1 MAKHILHIPI
11 KKAQLFIKNQKREFN
26 SILKEKK
33 YIEYYKILGKGYY
46 TIEIEKFIKF
56 FKIDKD
62 ITYALKNIEYFN
74 SKFFIKE
81 IAKILNFSQFKLLE
95 NRVEERDFFY
105 IFCHIYAKYDFE
117 EFELF
122 LRKSFLHYH
131 SLLNKSSNIRL
142 DYRDIAIALAKNKN
156 IQLKESFGE
165 TKEGNSF
172 FKIFLNSEIVV
183 NKRGKSIKT
192 LRKIAYREV
201 IDILLD

>member
-1 MAKHILHIPI
+1 MAKHILHISI

-81 IAKILNFSQFKLLE
+81 IAKILNFSQFKHLE
-95 NRVEERDFFY
+95 
-105 IFCHIYAKYDFE
+105 K
-117 EFELF
+117 
-122 LRKSFLHYH
+122 
-131 SLLNKSSNIRL
+131 
-142 DYRDIAIALAKNKN
+142 
-156 IQLKESFGE
+156 
-165 TKEGNSF
+165 
-172 FKIFLNSEIVV
+172 
-183 NKRGKSIKT
+183 
-192 LRKIAYREV
+192 
-201 IDILLD
+201 

>member
-1 MAKHILHIPI
+1 MWYSGCTLGFRPRVGLPIQLRGFDSRHPLQKRLKIAKHILHIPI

-81 IAKILNFSQFKLLE
+81 IAKILNFSQFKHLE
-95 NRVEERDFFY
+95 
-105 IFCHIYAKYDFE
+105 K
-117 EFELF
+117 
-122 LRKSFLHYH
+122 
-131 SLLNKSSNIRL
+131 
-142 DYRDIAIALAKNKN
+142 
-156 IQLKESFGE
+156 
-165 TKEGNSF
+165 
-172 FKIFLNSEIVV
+172 
-183 NKRGKSIKT
+183 
-192 LRKIAYREV
+192 
-201 IDILLD
+201 

>member
-1 MAKHILHIPI
+1 LP
-11 KKAQLFIKNQKREFN
+11 
-26 SILKEKK
+26 
-33 YIEYYKILGKGYY
+33 
-46 TIEIEKFIKF
+46 
-56 FKIDKD
+56 
-62 ITYALKNIEYFN
+62 
-74 SKFFIKE
+74 
-81 IAKILNFSQFKLLE
+81 
-95 NRVEERDFFY
+95 
-105 IFCHIYAKYDFE
+105 
-117 EFELF
+117 
-122 LRKSFLHYH
+122 KSFLHYH

-165 TKEGNSF
+165 TKEGDSF